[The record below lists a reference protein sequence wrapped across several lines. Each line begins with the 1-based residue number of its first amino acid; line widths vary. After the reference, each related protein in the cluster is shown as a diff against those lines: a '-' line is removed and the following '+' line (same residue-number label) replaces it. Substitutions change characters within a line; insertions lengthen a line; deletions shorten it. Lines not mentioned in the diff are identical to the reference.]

1 MEPAAERADDHELVA
16 AALDRPEAFSAI
28 IEKYTAPLGRYLRRL
43 GCKDPDD
50 QADVLQNTFIK
61 TYVNLND
68 FDTKLKFSSWIYR
81 IAHNE
86 TVSFLRKKK
95 HREVLLSEEEEL
107 LMRERIA
114 DSTDVEHEVEA
125 AFDRERLNKAIN
137 ALDPKYRE
145 VLILKFLEEKSYEE
159 ISDILR
165 TPPGTVATLIHR
177 AKKKLETILEQQ
189 AQQTP
194 STTQSTHHA

>member
-1 MEPAAERADDHELVA
+1 METAERGSDQELVA
-16 AALDRPEAFSAI
+16 AALLRPEAFSDI
-28 IEKYTAPLGRYLRRL
+28 IAKYNAPLGRYLRRL

-68 FDTKLKFSSWIYR
+68 FDRKLKFSSWIYR

-86 TVSFLRKKK
+86 TVSFLRKNK
-95 HREVLLSEEEEL
+95 HHEVLLSDEEEL
-107 LMRERIA
+107 IMRERLA
-114 DSTDVEHEVEA
+114 DDTADVEREVDTKFEN
-125 AFDRERLNKAIN
+125 ERLNAAIN
-137 ALDPKYRE
+137 ALDPKYRD

-177 AKKKLETILEQQ
+177 AKKRLEAELEKQ
-189 AQQTP
+189 ANEP
-194 STTQSTHHA
+194 HHA